1 MEQLCFS
8 KMNVG
13 LAILN
18 RRDDGYHNIDTI
30 FQSIMLGDSIY
41 FAKYKDIVFSG
52 STPELPKYMENL
64 IAYDE
69 SNLAMKALRAVQEFT
84 GCKTGGAIHLLKR
97 VPLQAGLGGG
107 SANAA
112 GMIKGLNK
120 FWDLR
125 MTDEEM
131 MKLAKPLGADV
142 AFLMK
147 GGTARATGVG
157 DTLTSLPSA
166 PVSWLLVIKPML
178 SISTAAAYDGFSG
191 TSQVGTSDMDAV
203 EQAIQEGGYKKAFSL
218 AKNSFEEILFP
229 QYPELEEMKQFFEDR
244 GYPTL
249 MTGSGPTMIVQMD
262 AGKDAYQLQEELKV
276 SHPAWL
282 ALITKTKGEEVGL

>member
-18 RRDDGYHNIDTI
+18 RREDGYHNIDTI

-41 FAKYKDIVFSG
+41 FAKYKEIVFSG
-52 STPELPKYMENL
+52 SSPELPKYMENL
-64 IAYDE
+64 VAYDE
-69 SNLAMKALRAVQEFT
+69 SNLAMKALRAVQQFT

-125 MTDEEM
+125 MTEEEM
-131 MKLAKPLGADV
+131 MNLAKPLGADV

-147 GGTARATGVG
+147 GGTARATGIG
-157 DTLTSLPSA
+157 NELTKLAEP
-166 PVSWLLVIKPML
+166 PISWLLVIKPMI
-178 SISTAAAYDGFSG
+178 SISTVEAYGGFSG
-191 TSQVGTSDMDAV
+191 TSRVGTAEMDAV
-203 EQAIQEGGYKKAFSL
+203 AQAIQEGGYKQAFSL
-218 AKNSFEEILFP
+218 ADNTFEEILFP
-229 QYPELEEMKQFFEDR
+229 RYPELEEMKRFFVDR

-249 MTGSGPTMIVQMD
+249 MTGSGPTMIVQVD
-262 AGKDAYQLQEELKV
+262 AGRDAFQLQEELKT
-276 SHPAWL
+276 SHPTWL
-282 ALITKTKGEEVGL
+282 SLITKTKGEEVGA

>member
-52 STPELPKYMENL
+52 STPELPKYMESL

-131 MKLAKPLGADV
+131 MNLAKPLGADV

-166 PVSWLLVIKPML
+166 PISWLLVIKPML

-191 TSQVGTSDMDAV
+191 TSQVGTNDMDAV

-229 QYPELEEMKQFFEDR
+229 QHPELEEMKRFFEDR

-276 SHPAWL
+276 SHPTWL